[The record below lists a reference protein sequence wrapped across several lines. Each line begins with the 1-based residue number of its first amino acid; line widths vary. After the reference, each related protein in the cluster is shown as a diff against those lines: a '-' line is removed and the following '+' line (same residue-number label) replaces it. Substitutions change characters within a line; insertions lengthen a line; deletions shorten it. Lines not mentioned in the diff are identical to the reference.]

1 MANMNATPQQIASA
15 AAAGVELLSDKD
27 LKVPLGIAIGG
38 QLSLL
43 HSILSAVKAG
53 ELILTNPPTPD
64 QQAAADNKE
73 DGDQK
78 PNLKEVA
85 GGKQAEDPPK

>member
-1 MANMNATPQQIASA
+1 MPNMNATPQQVQAA
-15 AAAGVELLSDKD
+15 AAAGVDLLSDKE

-38 QLSLL
+38 QLSVL
-43 HSILSAVKAG
+43 HSILSAVKSG
-53 ELILTNPPTPD
+53 ELILTNPSTPE
-64 QQAAADNKE
+64 QQAAASKE

-85 GGKQAEDPPK
+85 GGKQPEDPPK

>member
-1 MANMNATPQQIASA
+1 MPNMNATPQQIQAAASA
-15 AAAGVELLSDKD
+15 GVALLSDKD
-27 LKVPLGIAIGG
+27 LKVPLGITIGG
-38 QLSLL
+38 QLSVL
-43 HSILSAVKAG
+43 HSILSAVASG
-53 ELILTNPPTPD
+53 ELIVTNPPTPE
-64 QQAAADNKE
+64 QQAAGKE

>member
-1 MANMNATPQQIASA
+1 MAMMNASPQQIAAA

-38 QLSLL
+38 QLSVL
-43 HSILSAVKAG
+43 HSMLNAVASG
-53 ELILTNPPTPD
+53 ELVLVNPPEQ
-64 QQAAADNKE
+64 QQAAGKE
-73 DGDQK
+73 DGDGK

-85 GGKQAEDPPK
+85 GGKQGEDPPK

>member
-1 MANMNATPQQIASA
+1 MMNATPQQIQTA

-27 LKVPLGIAIGG
+27 LKVPLGISIGG

-53 ELILTNPPTPD
+53 ELILTNPPTPN
-64 QQAAADNKE
+64 QQAAENKE

-78 PNLKEVA
+78 PNLEAIA
-85 GGKQAEDPPK
+85 GGKPPEDPPK